1 MNNNLAEIQ
10 ELWNKALPIISKS
23 VSQIFYDVFI
33 ANLEPISISDNKFI
47 LIAPYESCKNS
58 INKSYKPIIEK
69 AIMQFNPYIEG
80 INIIT
85 PTDVDGFIDAPKSI
99 IAEAEEIVEKEKP
112 NSNTK
117 DYYTSFEESYS
128 FDNFVTGGSN
138 KAAFVAAKTVAENP
152 GVQHNPLFIYGGV
165 GLGKTHIMHAIGN
178 FIKANNA
185 KKKIIYMTSENFTND
200 YIDSIK
206 NNNSKDMNR
215 QFRNKYR
222 NLDVLMIDDIQFISG
237 KPSTQEALF
246 HLFNELYQAKKQIVF
261 TSDCHPKEIDNIDER
276 LTSRFQSGLT
286 VDISS
291 PDLETRIAILRK
303 KAYNKKFDVSNNVIN
318 YIAEC
323 INTNIRELEGALS
336 KVIFYCTLNNIKADN
351 LDIVNNALKDDIDN
365 ISGPITMNTILKCVS
380 DYFQVDQ
387 KDLIGKKK
395 TKNIAEARQ
404 IAIYLISDLISIPLV
419 SIGDFMGGR
428 DHSTIIHARDKISGL
443 ISTNNKYANYIRDLT
458 ELINKKA

>member
-1 MNNNLAEIQ
+1 MNTNLAEIQ
-10 ELWNKALPIISKS
+10 ETWKKALPIISKS

-58 INKSYKPIIEK
+58 INKSYKSLIEK
-69 AIMQFNPYIEG
+69 AIMQFNPYIDG

-85 PTDVDGFIDAPKSI
+85 PDDVDSFIDAPKSI
-99 IAEAEEIVEKEKP
+99 ITEQKTDIEEE
-112 NSNTK
+112 NSNNK

-178 FIKANNA
+178 YIKSHSP

-200 YIDSIK
+200 YIDSIR

-246 HLFNELYQAKKQIVF
+246 HLFNELYQSKKQIVF

-286 VDISS
+286 VDISN

-303 KAYNKKFDVSNNVIN
+303 KAYNKKFEVSNNVIN

-365 ISGPITMNTILKCVS
+365 ISGPVTMNTILKCVA
-380 DYFQVDQ
+380 DYFHLDQ

-395 TKNIAEARQ
+395 TKNIVEARQ
-404 IAIYLISDLISIPLV
+404 IAIYLISDLISVPLV

-428 DHSTIIHARDKISGL
+428 DHSTIIHARDKI
-443 ISTNNKYANYIRDLT
+443 ISLLSSDYKYANYIRDLY
-458 ELINKKA
+458 EIINKK

>member
-1 MNNNLAEIQ
+1 MIMNTNLAEIQ
-10 ELWNKALPIISKS
+10 ETWKKALPIISKS

-58 INKSYKPIIEK
+58 INKSYKSLIEK
-69 AIMQFNPYIEG
+69 AVMQFNPYIDG

-85 PTDVDGFIDAPKSI
+85 PDDVDSFIDAPKSI
-99 IAEAEEIVEKEKP
+99 ITEQKTDIEEE
-112 NSNTK
+112 NSNNK

-178 FIKANNA
+178 YIKSHSP

-200 YIDSIK
+200 YIDSIR

-246 HLFNELYQAKKQIVF
+246 HLFNELYQSKKQIVF

-286 VDISS
+286 VDISN

-303 KAYNKKFDVSNNVIN
+303 KAYNKKFEVSNNVIN

-365 ISGPITMNTILKCVS
+365 ISGPVTMNTILKCVA
-380 DYFQVDQ
+380 DYFHLDQ

-395 TKNIAEARQ
+395 TKNIVEARQ
-404 IAIYLISDLISIPLV
+404 IAIYLISDLISVPLV

-428 DHSTIIHARDKISGL
+428 DHSTIIHARDKI
-443 ISTNNKYANYIRDLT
+443 ISLLSSDYK
-458 ELINKKA
+458 

>member
-10 ELWNKALPIISKS
+10 DTWKKALPIISSS

-33 ANLEPISISDNKFI
+33 ANLEPITISDNKFI
-47 LIAPYESCKNS
+47 LIAPYESCKKS
-58 INKSYKPIIEK
+58 INKSYKSIIEK

-80 INIIT
+80 IEIIT
-85 PTDVDGFIDAPKSI
+85 TSDIDSFVDAPKSI
-99 IAEAEEIVEKEKP
+99 ITEEVTEKTEEKV
-112 NSNTK
+112 SK

-152 GVQHNPLFIYGGV
+152 GKQHNPLFIYGGV

-178 FIKANNA
+178 YIKNNSP

-206 NNNSKDMNR
+206 NNNSNDMNR

-261 TSDCHPKEIDNIDER
+261 TSDCHPKKIDNIDER

-286 VDISS
+286 VDISN
-291 PDLETRIAILRK
+291 PDIETRIAILRK
-303 KAYNKKFDVSNNVIN
+303 KAYNKKFDVSNNVLN

-336 KVIFYCTLNNIKADN
+336 KVIYYCTLNGIKADN

-365 ISGPITMNTILKCVS
+365 ISGPVTMNSILKCVS

-404 IAIYLISDLISIPLV
+404 IAIYLISDIISVPLV

-428 DHSTIIHARDKISGL
+428 DHSTIIHARDKISNL
-443 ISTNNKYANYIRDLT
+443 ISSDYRYANYIKDLT
-458 ELINKKA
+458 DLIKKK

>member
-1 MNNNLAEIQ
+1 MIMNTNLAEIQ
-10 ELWNKALPIISKS
+10 ETWKKALPIISKS

-58 INKSYKPIIEK
+58 INKSYKSLIEK
-69 AIMQFNPYIEG
+69 AVMQFNPYIDG

-85 PTDVDGFIDAPKSI
+85 PDDVDSFIDAPKSI
-99 IAEAEEIVEKEKP
+99 ITEQKIDIEEE
-112 NSNTK
+112 NSNNK

-178 FIKANNA
+178 YIKSHSP

-200 YIDSIK
+200 YIDSIR

-246 HLFNELYQAKKQIVF
+246 HLFNELYQSKKQIVF

-286 VDISS
+286 VDISN

-303 KAYNKKFDVSNNVIN
+303 KAYNKKFEVSNNVIN

-365 ISGPITMNTILKCVS
+365 ISGPVTMNTILKCVA
-380 DYFQVDQ
+380 DYFHLDQ

-395 TKNIAEARQ
+395 TKNIVEARQ
-404 IAIYLISDLISIPLV
+404 IAIYLISDLISVPLV

-428 DHSTIIHARDKISGL
+428 DHSTIIHARDKI
-443 ISTNNKYANYIRDLT
+443 ISLLSSDYKYANYIRDLY
-458 ELINKKA
+458 EIINKK

>member
-1 MNNNLAEIQ
+1 MNTNLAEIQ
-10 ELWNKALPIISKS
+10 ETWKKALPIISKS

-58 INKSYKPIIEK
+58 INKSYKSLIEK
-69 AIMQFNPYIEG
+69 AVMQFNPYIDG

-85 PTDVDGFIDAPKSI
+85 PDDVDSFIDAPKSI
-99 IAEAEEIVEKEKP
+99 ITEQKTDIEEE
-112 NSNTK
+112 NLNNK

-165 GLGKTHIMHAIGN
+165 GLGKTHLMHAIGN
-178 FIKANNA
+178 YIKSHSP

-200 YIDSIK
+200 YIDSIR

-246 HLFNELYQAKKQIVF
+246 HLFNELYQSKKQIVF

-286 VDISS
+286 VDISN

-303 KAYNKKFDVSNNVIN
+303 KAYNKKFEVSNNVIN

-365 ISGPITMNTILKCVS
+365 ISGPVTMNTILKCVA
-380 DYFQVDQ
+380 DYFHLDQ

-395 TKNIAEARQ
+395 TKNIVEARQ
-404 IAIYLISDLISIPLV
+404 IAIYLISDLISVPLV

-428 DHSTIIHARDKISGL
+428 DHSTIIHARDKI
-443 ISTNNKYANYIRDLT
+443 ISLLSSDYKYANYIRDLY
-458 ELINKKA
+458 EIINKK

>member
-1 MNNNLAEIQ
+1 MNTNLAEIQ
-10 ELWNKALPIISKS
+10 ETWKKALPIISKS

-58 INKSYKPIIEK
+58 INKSYKSLIEK
-69 AIMQFNPYIEG
+69 AVMQFNPYIDG

-85 PTDVDGFIDAPKSI
+85 PDDVDSFIDAPKSI
-99 IAEAEEIVEKEKP
+99 ITEQKTDIEEE
-112 NSNTK
+112 NSNNK

-178 FIKANNA
+178 YIKSHSP

-200 YIDSIK
+200 YIDSIR

-246 HLFNELYQAKKQIVF
+246 HLFNELYQSKKQIVF

-286 VDISS
+286 VDISN

-303 KAYNKKFDVSNNVIN
+303 KAYNKKFEVSNNVIN

-365 ISGPITMNTILKCVS
+365 ISGPVTMNTILKCVA
-380 DYFQVDQ
+380 DYFHLDQ

-395 TKNIAEARQ
+395 TKNIVEARQ
-404 IAIYLISDLISIPLV
+404 IAIYLISDLISVPLV

-428 DHSTIIHARDKISGL
+428 DHSTIIHARDKI
-443 ISTNNKYANYIRDLT
+443 ISLLSSDYKYANYIR
-458 ELINKKA
+458 E

>member
-1 MNNNLAEIQ
+1 MNTNIAEIQ
-10 ELWNKALPIISKS
+10 EVWKKALPIISKS

-33 ANLEPISISDNKFI
+33 ASLEPISISDNKLV
-47 LIAPYESCKNS
+47 LIAPYESCKKS

-69 AIMQFNPYIEG
+69 AVMQFNPYIEG
-80 INIIT
+80 IQIIT
-85 PTDVDGFIDAPKSI
+85 TSDVDSFVDAPKSI
-99 IAEAEEIVEKEKP
+99 IAEESPVVEEEKKP
-112 NSNTK
+112 SSK

-128 FDNFVTGGSN
+128 FDNFVIGGSN
-138 KAAFVAAKTVAENP
+138 KAAYVAAKTVAENP
-152 GVQHNPLFIYGGV
+152 GIQHNPLFIYGGV

-178 FIKANNA
+178 YIKSHSP

-206 NNNSKDMNR
+206 NNNSNDMNR

-261 TSDCHPKEIDNIDER
+261 TSDCHPKKIDNIDER

-303 KAYNKKFDVSNNVIN
+303 KAYNKKFEVSSEVLN

-336 KVIFYCTLNNIKADN
+336 KVIYYCTLNNVKANN
-351 LDIVNNALKDDIDN
+351 LDIVNNALKDDID
-365 ISGPITMNTILKCVS
+365 ISGPITMSSILKCVS
-380 DYFQVDQ
+380 DYFNVEQ
-387 KDLIGKKK
+387 KDIIGKKK

-404 IAIYLISDLISIPLV
+404 IAIYLISDLISVPLV

-428 DHSTIIHARDKISGL
+428 DHSTIIHARDKISDL
-443 ISTNNKYANYIRDLT
+443 ITTDYKFANYIKDLT
-458 ELINKKA
+458 ELIKKK

>member
-1 MNNNLAEIQ
+1 MNTNLAEIQ
-10 ELWNKALPIISKS
+10 ETWKKALPIISKS

-58 INKSYKPIIEK
+58 INKSYKSLIEK
-69 AIMQFNPYIEG
+69 AVMQFNPYIDG

-85 PTDVDGFIDAPKSI
+85 PDDVDSFIDAPKSI
-99 IAEAEEIVEKEKP
+99 ITEQKTDIEEE
-112 NSNTK
+112 NSNNK

-178 FIKANNA
+178 YIKSHSP

-200 YIDSIK
+200 YIDSIR

-261 TSDCHPKEIDNIDER
+261 TSDCDPKEIDNIDER

-286 VDISS
+286 VDISN

-303 KAYNKKFDVSNNVIN
+303 KAYNKKFEVSNNVIN

-365 ISGPITMNTILKCVS
+365 ISGPVTMNTILKCVA
-380 DYFQVDQ
+380 DYFHLDQ

-395 TKNIAEARQ
+395 TKNIVEARQ
-404 IAIYLISDLISIPLV
+404 IAIYLISDLISVPLV

-428 DHSTIIHARDKISGL
+428 DHSTIIHARDKI
-443 ISTNNKYANYIRDLT
+443 ISLLSSDYKYANYIRDLY
-458 ELINKKA
+458 EIINKK

>member
-1 MNNNLAEIQ
+1 MNTNLAEIQ
-10 ELWNKALPIISKS
+10 EIWKKALPIISKS

-58 INKSYKPIIEK
+58 INKSYKPLIEK
-69 AIMQFNPYIEG
+69 AVKQFNPYIEG
-80 INIIT
+80 INIIS
-85 PTDVDGFIDAPKSI
+85 PDDVDSFIDAPKSI
-99 IAEAEEIVEKEKP
+99 ITEEKTEIEEE
-112 NSNTK
+112 NNNK

-128 FDNFVTGGSN
+128 FDNFVTGNSN

-178 FIKANNA
+178 YIKSHSP

-246 HLFNELYQAKKQIVF
+246 HLFNELYQSKKQIVF
-261 TSDCHPKEIDNIDER
+261 TSDCHPKEIDNIDKR

-286 VDISS
+286 VDISN

-303 KAYNKKFDVSNNVIN
+303 KAYNKKFEVSNNVIN

-365 ISGPITMNTILKCVS
+365 ISGPVTMNTILKCVA
-380 DYFQVDQ
+380 DYFHLDQ

-395 TKNIAEARQ
+395 TKNIVEARQ
-404 IAIYLISDLISIPLV
+404 IAIYLISDLISVPLV

-428 DHSTIIHARDKISGL
+428 DHSTIIHARDKI
-443 ISTNNKYANYIRDLT
+443 ISLLQTDYKYANYIRDLY
-458 ELINKKA
+458 EIINKK

>member
-1 MNNNLAEIQ
+1 MNTNITEIQ
-10 ELWNKALPIISKS
+10 EVWKKALPIISKS

-33 ANLEPISISDNKFI
+33 ASLEPISISDNKLV
-47 LIAPYESCKNS
+47 LIAPYESCKKS

-69 AIMQFNPYIEG
+69 AVMQFNPYIEG
-80 INIIT
+80 IQIIT
-85 PTDVDGFIDAPKSI
+85 TSDVDSFVDAPKSI
-99 IAEAEEIVEKEKP
+99 IAEESPVVEEEKKP
-112 NSNTK
+112 SSK

-128 FDNFVTGGSN
+128 FDNFVIGGSN

-152 GVQHNPLFIYGGV
+152 GIQHNPLFIYGGV

-178 FIKANNA
+178 YIKSHSP

-206 NNNSKDMNR
+206 NNNSNDMNR

-261 TSDCHPKEIDNIDER
+261 TSDCHPKKIDNIDER

-303 KAYNKKFDVSNNVIN
+303 KAYNKKFEVSSEVLN

-336 KVIFYCTLNNIKADN
+336 KVIYYCTLNNVKANN
-351 LDIVNNALKDDIDN
+351 LDIVNNALKDDID
-365 ISGPITMNTILKCVS
+365 ISGPITMSSILKCVS
-380 DYFQVDQ
+380 DYFNVEQ
-387 KDLIGKKK
+387 KDIIGKKK

-404 IAIYLISDLISIPLV
+404 IAIYLISDLISVPLV

-428 DHSTIIHARDKISGL
+428 DHSTIIHARDKISDL
-443 ISTNNKYANYIRDLT
+443 ITTDYKFANYIKDLT
-458 ELINKKA
+458 ELIKKK

>member
-1 MNNNLAEIQ
+1 MNNINEIQ
-10 ELWNKALPIISKS
+10 ELWKKALPIISKS

-33 ANLEPISISDNKFI
+33 ASLEPISISGNQLI
-47 LIAPYESCKNS
+47 LIAPYESCKKS

-69 AIMQFNPYIEG
+69 AVMQFNQYIEG
-80 INIIT
+80 VQIIT
-85 PTDVDGFIDAPKSI
+85 TSDMDSFVDAPKSI
-99 IAEAEEIVEKEKP
+99 IAAEEEPQEEDTKTT
-112 NSNTK
+112 NSK
-117 DYYTSFEESYS
+117 DYYTSFEASYS

-138 KAAFVAAKTVAENP
+138 KAAFVAAQTVAENP

-165 GLGKTHIMHAIGN
+165 GLGKTHIMHAIEN
-178 FIKANNA
+178 YIKSHST

-206 NNNSKDMNR
+206 NNNSNDMNR

-261 TSDCHPKEIDNIDER
+261 TSDCHPKKIDNIDER

-303 KAYNKKFDVSNNVIN
+303 KAYNKKFDVSSDVLN

-336 KVIFYCTLNNIKADN
+336 KVIYYCNLNNVKANN

-365 ISGPITMNTILKCVS
+365 ISGPVTMQFIVKCVS
-380 DYFQVDQ
+380 DYFNIDQ
-387 KDLIGKKK
+387 KDITSKKK

-404 IAIYLISDLISIPLV
+404 IAIYLISDLISVPLV

-428 DHSTIIHARDKISGL
+428 DHSTIIHARDKISDL
-443 ISTNNKYANYIRDLT
+443 ISTDYRYANYIKDLT
-458 ELINKKA
+458 EIIKKK

>member
-1 MNNNLAEIQ
+1 MIMNTNLAEIQ
-10 ELWNKALPIISKS
+10 ETWKKALPIISKS

-58 INKSYKPIIEK
+58 INKSYKSLIEK
-69 AIMQFNPYIEG
+69 AVMQFNPYIDG

-85 PTDVDGFIDAPKSI
+85 PDDVDSFIDAPKSI
-99 IAEAEEIVEKEKP
+99 ITEQKTDIEEE
-112 NSNTK
+112 NLNNK

-178 FIKANNA
+178 YIKSHSP

-200 YIDSIK
+200 YIDSIR

-246 HLFNELYQAKKQIVF
+246 HLFNELYQSKKQIVF

-286 VDISS
+286 VDISN

-303 KAYNKKFDVSNNVIN
+303 KAYNKKFEVSNNVIN

-365 ISGPITMNTILKCVS
+365 ISGPVTMNTILKCVA
-380 DYFQVDQ
+380 DYFHLDQ

-395 TKNIAEARQ
+395 TKNIVEARQ
-404 IAIYLISDLISIPLV
+404 IAIYLISDLISVPLV

-428 DHSTIIHARDKISGL
+428 DHSTIIHARDKI
-443 ISTNNKYANYIRDLT
+443 ISLLSSDYKYANYIRDLY
-458 ELINKKA
+458 EIINKK

>member
-1 MNNNLAEIQ
+1 MNTNITEIQ
-10 ELWNKALPIISKS
+10 EVWKKALPIISKS

-33 ANLEPISISDNKFI
+33 ASLEPISISDNKLV
-47 LIAPYESCKNS
+47 LIAPYESCKKS

-69 AIMQFNPYIEG
+69 AVMQFNPYIEG
-80 INIIT
+80 IQIIT
-85 PTDVDGFIDAPKSI
+85 TTDVDSFVDAPKSI
-99 IAEAEEIVEKEKP
+99 IAEESPVVEEEKKP
-112 NSNTK
+112 SSK

-128 FDNFVTGGSN
+128 FDNFVIGGSN

-152 GVQHNPLFIYGGV
+152 GIQHNPLFIYGGV

-178 FIKANNA
+178 YIKSHSP

-206 NNNSKDMNR
+206 NNNSNDMNR

-261 TSDCHPKEIDNIDER
+261 TSDCHPKKIDNIDER

-303 KAYNKKFDVSNNVIN
+303 KAYNKKFEVSSEVLN

-336 KVIFYCTLNNIKADN
+336 KVIYYCTLNNVKANN
-351 LDIVNNALKDDIDN
+351 LDIVNNALKDDID
-365 ISGPITMNTILKCVS
+365 ISGPITMSSILKCVS
-380 DYFQVDQ
+380 DYFNVEQ
-387 KDLIGKKK
+387 KDIIGKKK

-404 IAIYLISDLISIPLV
+404 IAIYLISDLISVPVV

-428 DHSTIIHARDKISGL
+428 DHSTIIHARDKISDL
-443 ISTNNKYANYIRDLT
+443 ITTDYKFANYIKDLT
-458 ELINKKA
+458 ELIKKK

>member
-1 MNNNLAEIQ
+1 MNTNLAEIQ
-10 ELWNKALPIISKS
+10 ETWKKALPIISKS

-58 INKSYKPIIEK
+58 INKSYKSLIEK
-69 AIMQFNPYIEG
+69 AVMQFNPYIDG

-85 PTDVDGFIDAPKSI
+85 PDDVDSFIDAPKSI
-99 IAEAEEIVEKEKP
+99 ITEQKTDIEEE
-112 NSNTK
+112 NSNNK

-178 FIKANNA
+178 YIKSHSP

-200 YIDSIK
+200 YIDSIR

-246 HLFNELYQAKKQIVF
+246 HLFNELYQSKKQIVF

-286 VDISS
+286 VDISN

-303 KAYNKKFDVSNNVIN
+303 KAYNKKFEVSNNVIN

-365 ISGPITMNTILKCVS
+365 ISGPVTMNTILKCVA
-380 DYFQVDQ
+380 DYFHLDQ

-395 TKNIAEARQ
+395 TKNIVEARQ
-404 IAIYLISDLISIPLV
+404 IAIYLISDLISVPLV

-428 DHSTIIHARDKISGL
+428 DHSTIFHARDKI
-443 ISTNNKYANYIRDLT
+443 ISLLSSDYRYANYIRDLY
-458 ELINKKA
+458 EIINKK

>member
-1 MNNNLAEIQ
+1 MNTNITVIE
-10 ELWNKALPIISKS
+10 EVCKKALTIISKS

-33 ANLEPISISDNKFI
+33 ASLEPISISDNKLV
-47 LIAPYESCKNS
+47 LIAPYESCKKS

-69 AIMQFNPYIEG
+69 AVMQFNPYIEG
-80 INIIT
+80 IQIIT
-85 PTDVDGFIDAPKSI
+85 TTDVDSFVDAPKSI
-99 IAEAEEIVEKEKP
+99 IAEESPVVEEEKKP
-112 NSNTK
+112 SSK

-128 FDNFVTGGSN
+128 FDNFVIGGSN

-152 GVQHNPLFIYGGV
+152 GIQHNPLFIYGGV

-178 FIKANNA
+178 YIKSHSP

-206 NNNSKDMNR
+206 NNNSNDMNR

-261 TSDCHPKEIDNIDER
+261 TSDCHPKKIDNIDER

-303 KAYNKKFDVSNNVIN
+303 KAYNKKFEVSSEVLN

-336 KVIFYCTLNNIKADN
+336 KVIYYCTLNNVKANN
-351 LDIVNNALKDDIDN
+351 LDIVNNALKDDID
-365 ISGPITMNTILKCVS
+365 ISGPITMSSILKCVS
-380 DYFQVDQ
+380 DYFNVEQ
-387 KDLIGKKK
+387 KDIIGKKK

-404 IAIYLISDLISIPLV
+404 IAIYLISDLISVPLV

-428 DHSTIIHARDKISGL
+428 DHSTIIHARDKISDL
-443 ISTNNKYANYIRDLT
+443 ITTDYKFANYIKDLT
-458 ELINKKA
+458 ELIKKK

>member
-10 ELWNKALPIISKS
+10 ETWKKALPIISKS

-58 INKSYKPIIEK
+58 INKSYKSLIEK
-69 AIMQFNPYIEG
+69 AVMQFNPYIDG

-85 PTDVDGFIDAPKSI
+85 PDDVDSFIDAPKSI
-99 IAEAEEIVEKEKP
+99 ITEQKTEIEEE
-112 NSNTK
+112 NSNNK

-178 FIKANNA
+178 YIKSHSP

-200 YIDSIK
+200 YIDSIR

-246 HLFNELYQAKKQIVF
+246 HLFNELYQSKKQIVF

-286 VDISS
+286 VDISN

-303 KAYNKKFDVSNNVIN
+303 KAYNKKFEVSNNVIN

-365 ISGPITMNTILKCVS
+365 ISGPVTMNTILKCVA
-380 DYFQVDQ
+380 DYFHLDQ

-395 TKNIAEARQ
+395 TKNIVEARQ
-404 IAIYLISDLISIPLV
+404 IAIYLISDLISVPLV

-428 DHSTIIHARDKISGL
+428 DHSTIIHARDKI
-443 ISTNNKYANYIRDLT
+443 ISLLSSDYRYANYIRDLY
-458 ELINKKA
+458 EIINKK

>member
-1 MNNNLAEIQ
+1 MNTNLAEIQ
-10 ELWNKALPIISKS
+10 ETWKKALPIISKS

-58 INKSYKPIIEK
+58 INKSYKSLIEK
-69 AIMQFNPYIEG
+69 AVMQFNPYIDG

-85 PTDVDGFIDAPKSI
+85 PDDVDSFIDAPKSI
-99 IAEAEEIVEKEKP
+99 ITEQKTDIEEE
-112 NSNTK
+112 NLNNK

-178 FIKANNA
+178 YIKSHSP

-200 YIDSIK
+200 YIDSIR

-246 HLFNELYQAKKQIVF
+246 HLFNELYQSKKQIVF

-286 VDISS
+286 VDISN

-303 KAYNKKFDVSNNVIN
+303 KAYNKKFEVSNNVIN

-365 ISGPITMNTILKCVS
+365 ISGPVTMNTILKCVA
-380 DYFQVDQ
+380 DYFHLDQ

-395 TKNIAEARQ
+395 TKNIVEARQ
-404 IAIYLISDLISIPLV
+404 IAIYLISDLISVPLV

-428 DHSTIIHARDKISGL
+428 DHSTIIHARDKI
-443 ISTNNKYANYIRDLT
+443 ISLLSSDYKYANYIRDLY
-458 ELINKKA
+458 EIINKK

>member
-1 MNNNLAEIQ
+1 MNTNLAEIQ
-10 ELWNKALPIISKS
+10 ETWKKALPIISKS

-58 INKSYKPIIEK
+58 INKSYKSLIEK
-69 AIMQFNPYIEG
+69 AVMQFNPYIDG

-85 PTDVDGFIDAPKSI
+85 PDDVDSFIDAPKSI
-99 IAEAEEIVEKEKP
+99 ITDQKTDIEEE
-112 NSNTK
+112 NSNNK

-178 FIKANNA
+178 YIKSHSP

-200 YIDSIK
+200 YIDSIR

-246 HLFNELYQAKKQIVF
+246 HLFNELYQSKKQIVF

-286 VDISS
+286 VDISN

-303 KAYNKKFDVSNNVIN
+303 KAYNKKFEVSNNVIN

-365 ISGPITMNTILKCVS
+365 ISGPVTMNTILKCVA
-380 DYFQVDQ
+380 DYFHLDQ

-395 TKNIAEARQ
+395 TKNIVEASQ
-404 IAIYLISDLISIPLV
+404 IAIYLISDLISVPLV

-428 DHSTIIHARDKISGL
+428 DHSTIIHARDKI
-443 ISTNNKYANYIRDLT
+443 ISLLSSDYKYANYIRDLY
-458 ELINKKA
+458 EIINKK

>member
-1 MNNNLAEIQ
+1 MIMNTNLAEIQ
-10 ELWNKALPIISKS
+10 ETWKKALPIISKS

-58 INKSYKPIIEK
+58 INKSYKSLIEK
-69 AIMQFNPYIEG
+69 AIMQFNPYIDG

-85 PTDVDGFIDAPKSI
+85 PDDVDSFIDAPKSI
-99 IAEAEEIVEKEKP
+99 ITEQKTDIEEE
-112 NSNTK
+112 NSNNK

-178 FIKANNA
+178 YIKSHSP

-200 YIDSIK
+200 YIDSIR

-246 HLFNELYQAKKQIVF
+246 HLFNELYQSKKQIVF

-286 VDISS
+286 VDISN

-303 KAYNKKFDVSNNVIN
+303 KAYNKKFEVSNNVIN

-365 ISGPITMNTILKCVS
+365 ISGPVTMNTILKCVA
-380 DYFQVDQ
+380 DYFHLDQ

-395 TKNIAEARQ
+395 TKNIVEARQ
-404 IAIYLISDLISIPLV
+404 IAIYLISDLISVPLV

-428 DHSTIIHARDKISGL
+428 DHSTIIHARDKI
-443 ISTNNKYANYIRDLT
+443 ISLLSSDYKYANYIRDLY
-458 ELINKKA
+458 EIINKK

>member
-1 MNNNLAEIQ
+1 MNTNLNEIQ
-10 ELWNKALPIISKS
+10 EVWKKALPIISKS

-33 ANLEPISISDNKFI
+33 ASLEPISISDNKLI
-47 LIAPYESCKNS
+47 LIAPYESCKKS

-69 AIMQFNPYIEG
+69 AVMQFNPYIEG
-80 INIIT
+80 IQIIT
-85 PTDVDGFIDAPKSI
+85 TSDVDSFVDAPKSI
-99 IAEAEEIVEKEKP
+99 IAEETTALEEEKTTV
-112 NSNTK
+112 SK
-117 DYYTSFEESYS
+117 DYYTQFEESYS
-128 FDNFVTGGSN
+128 FDNFVIGGSN

-152 GVQHNPLFIYGGV
+152 GIQHNPLFIYGGV

-178 FIKANNA
+178 YIKSNS
-185 KKKIIYMTSENFTND
+185 KRKKIIYMTSENFTND

-206 NNNSKDMNR
+206 NNNSNDMNR

-261 TSDCHPKEIDNIDER
+261 TSDCHPKKIDNIDQR

-303 KAYNKKFDVSNNVIN
+303 KAYNKKFEVSNQVLN

-336 KVIFYCTLNNIKADN
+336 KVIYYCNLNGVKADN
-351 LDIVNNALKDDIDN
+351 LDVVNNALKDDIDN
-365 ISGPITMNTILKCVS
+365 ISGPITMNFIVKCVS
-380 DYFQVDQ
+380 DYFNIDQ

-404 IAIYLISDLISIPLV
+404 IAIYLISDLISVPLV
-419 SIGDFMGGR
+419 SIGYFMGGR
-428 DHSTIIHARDKISGL
+428 DHSTIIHARDKISDL
-443 ISTNNKYANYIRDLT
+443 ISTDLKYSNYIKDLT
-458 ELINKKA
+458 EIIKKK

>member
-1 MNNNLAEIQ
+1 MNTNLAEIQ
-10 ELWNKALPIISKS
+10 ETWKKALPIISKS

-58 INKSYKPIIEK
+58 INKSYKSLIEK
-69 AIMQFNPYIEG
+69 AVMQFNPYIDG

-85 PTDVDGFIDAPKSI
+85 PDDVDSFIDAPKSI
-99 IAEAEEIVEKEKP
+99 ITEQKTDIEEE
-112 NSNTK
+112 NSNNK

-178 FIKANNA
+178 YIKSHSP

-200 YIDSIK
+200 YIDSIR

-246 HLFNELYQAKKQIVF
+246 HLFNELYQSKKQIVF

-286 VDISS
+286 VDISN

-303 KAYNKKFDVSNNVIN
+303 KAYNKKFEVSNNVIN

-365 ISGPITMNTILKCVS
+365 ISGPVTMNTILKCVA
-380 DYFQVDQ
+380 DYFHLDQ

-395 TKNIAEARQ
+395 TKNIVEARQ
-404 IAIYLISDLISIPLV
+404 IAIYLISDLISVPLV

-428 DHSTIIHARDKISGL
+428 DHSTIIHARDKI
-443 ISTNNKYANYIRDLT
+443 ISLLSSDYKYANYIRDL
-458 ELINKKA
+458 

>member
-1 MNNNLAEIQ
+1 MNTNLAEIQ
-10 ELWNKALPIISKS
+10 ETWKKALPIISKS

-58 INKSYKPIIEK
+58 INKSYKSLIEK
-69 AIMQFNPYIEG
+69 AVMQFNPYIDG

-85 PTDVDGFIDAPKSI
+85 PDDVDSFIDAPKSI
-99 IAEAEEIVEKEKP
+99 ITEQKTDIEEE
-112 NSNTK
+112 NSNNK

-178 FIKANNA
+178 YIKSHSP

-200 YIDSIK
+200 YIDSIR

-246 HLFNELYQAKKQIVF
+246 HLFNELYQSKKQIVF

-286 VDISS
+286 VDISN

-303 KAYNKKFDVSNNVIN
+303 KAYNKKFEVSNNVIN

-365 ISGPITMNTILKCVS
+365 ISGPVTMNTILKCVA
-380 DYFQVDQ
+380 DYFHLDQ

-395 TKNIAEARQ
+395 TKNIVEARQ
-404 IAIYLISDLISIPLV
+404 IAIYLISDLISVPLV

-428 DHSTIIHARDKISGL
+428 DHSTIIHARDKI
-443 ISTNNKYANYIRDLT
+443 ISLLSSDYK
-458 ELINKKA
+458 

>member
-1 MNNNLAEIQ
+1 MNTNLAEIQ
-10 ELWNKALPIISKS
+10 ETWKKALPIISKS

-58 INKSYKPIIEK
+58 INKSYKSLIEK
-69 AIMQFNPYIEG
+69 AVMQFNPYIDG

-85 PTDVDGFIDAPKSI
+85 PDDVDSFIDAPKSI
-99 IAEAEEIVEKEKP
+99 ITDQKTDIEEE
-112 NSNTK
+112 NSNNK

-178 FIKANNA
+178 YIKSHSP

-200 YIDSIK
+200 YIDSIR

-246 HLFNELYQAKKQIVF
+246 HLFNELYQSKKQIVF

-286 VDISS
+286 VDISN

-303 KAYNKKFDVSNNVIN
+303 KAYNKKFEVSNNVIN

-365 ISGPITMNTILKCVS
+365 ISGPVTMNTILKCVA
-380 DYFQVDQ
+380 DYFHLDQ

-395 TKNIAEARQ
+395 TKNIVEARQ
-404 IAIYLISDLISIPLV
+404 IAIYLISDLISVPLV

-428 DHSTIIHARDKISGL
+428 DHSTIIHARDKI
-443 ISTNNKYANYIRDLT
+443 ISLLSSDYKYANYIRDLY
-458 ELINKKA
+458 EIINKK

>member
-1 MNNNLAEIQ
+1 MIMNTNLAEIQ
-10 ELWNKALPIISKS
+10 ETWKKALPIISKS

-58 INKSYKPIIEK
+58 INKSYKSLIEK
-69 AIMQFNPYIEG
+69 AVMQFNPYIDG

-85 PTDVDGFIDAPKSI
+85 PDDVDSFIDAPKSI
-99 IAEAEEIVEKEKP
+99 ITEQKTDIEEE
-112 NSNTK
+112 NSNNK

-178 FIKANNA
+178 YIKSHSP

-200 YIDSIK
+200 YIDSIR

-246 HLFNELYQAKKQIVF
+246 HLFNELYQSKKQIVF

-286 VDISS
+286 VDISN

-303 KAYNKKFDVSNNVIN
+303 KAYNKKFEVSNNVIN

-365 ISGPITMNTILKCVS
+365 ISGPVTMNTILKCVA
-380 DYFQVDQ
+380 DYFHLDQ

-395 TKNIAEARQ
+395 TKNIVEARQ
-404 IAIYLISDLISIPLV
+404 IAIYLISDLISVPLV

-428 DHSTIIHARDKISGL
+428 DHSTIIHARDKISDL
-443 ISTNNKYANYIRDLT
+443 ITTDYKFANYIKDLT
-458 ELINKKA
+458 ELIKKK

>member
-1 MNNNLAEIQ
+1 MNTNITEIQ
-10 ELWNKALPIISKS
+10 EVWKKALPIISKS

-33 ANLEPISISDNKFI
+33 ASLEPISISDNKLV
-47 LIAPYESCKNS
+47 LIAPYESCKKS

-69 AIMQFNPYIEG
+69 AVMQFNPYIEG
-80 INIIT
+80 IQIIT
-85 PTDVDGFIDAPKSI
+85 TTDVDSFVDAPKSI
-99 IAEAEEIVEKEKP
+99 IAEESPVVEEEKKP
-112 NSNTK
+112 SSK

-128 FDNFVTGGSN
+128 FDNFVIGGSN

-152 GVQHNPLFIYGGV
+152 GIQHNPLFIYGGV

-178 FIKANNA
+178 YIKSHSP

-206 NNNSKDMNR
+206 NNNSNDMNR

-261 TSDCHPKEIDNIDER
+261 TSDCHPKKIDNIDER

-303 KAYNKKFDVSNNVIN
+303 KAYNKKFEVSSEVLN

-336 KVIFYCTLNNIKADN
+336 KVIYYCTLKNVKANN
-351 LDIVNNALKDDIDN
+351 LDIVNNALKDDID
-365 ISGPITMNTILKCVS
+365 ISGPITMSSILKCVS
-380 DYFQVDQ
+380 DYFNVEQ
-387 KDLIGKKK
+387 KDIIGKKK

-404 IAIYLISDLISIPLV
+404 IAIYLISDLISVPLV

-428 DHSTIIHARDKISGL
+428 DHSTIIHARDKISDL
-443 ISTNNKYANYIRDLT
+443 ITTDYKFANYIKDLT
-458 ELINKKA
+458 ELIKKK

>member
-1 MNNNLAEIQ
+1 MNTNLAEIQ
-10 ELWNKALPIISKS
+10 ETWKKALPIISKS
-23 VSQIFYDVFI
+23 VSQIFYDVFF

-58 INKSYKPIIEK
+58 INKSYKSLIEK
-69 AIMQFNPYIEG
+69 AVMQFNPYIDG

-85 PTDVDGFIDAPKSI
+85 PDDVDSFIDAPKSI
-99 IAEAEEIVEKEKP
+99 ITEQKTDIEEE
-112 NSNTK
+112 NSNNK

-178 FIKANNA
+178 YIKSHSP

-200 YIDSIK
+200 YIDSIR

-246 HLFNELYQAKKQIVF
+246 HLFNELYQSKKQIVF

-286 VDISS
+286 VDISN

-303 KAYNKKFDVSNNVIN
+303 KAYNKKFEVSNNVIN

-365 ISGPITMNTILKCVS
+365 ISGPVTMNTILKCVA
-380 DYFQVDQ
+380 DYFHLDQ

-395 TKNIAEARQ
+395 TKNIVEARQ
-404 IAIYLISDLISIPLV
+404 IAIYLISDLISVPLV

-428 DHSTIIHARDKISGL
+428 DHSTIIHARDKI
-443 ISTNNKYANYIRDLT
+443 ISLLSSDYKYANYIRDLY
-458 ELINKKA
+458 EIINKK

>member
-1 MNNNLAEIQ
+1 
-10 ELWNKALPIISKS
+10 
-23 VSQIFYDVFI
+23 
-33 ANLEPISISDNKFI
+33 
-47 LIAPYESCKNS
+47 
-58 INKSYKPIIEK
+58 
-69 AIMQFNPYIEG
+69 MQFNQYIEG
-80 INIIT
+80 VQIIT
-85 PTDVDGFIDAPKSI
+85 TSDMDSFVDAPKSI
-99 IAEAEEIVEKEKP
+99 IAAEEEPQEEDTKTT
-112 NSNTK
+112 NSK
-117 DYYTSFEESYS
+117 DYYTSFEASYS
-128 FDNFVTGGSN
+128 FYNFVTGGSN
-138 KAAFVAAKTVAENP
+138 KAAFVAAQTVAENP

-178 FIKANNA
+178 YIKSHSP

-206 NNNSKDMNR
+206 NNNSNDMNR

-261 TSDCHPKEIDNIDER
+261 TSDCHPKKIDNIDER

-303 KAYNKKFDVSNNVIN
+303 KAYNKKFDVSSDVLN

-336 KVIFYCTLNNIKADN
+336 KVIYYCNLNNVKANN

-365 ISGPITMNTILKCVS
+365 ISGPVTMQFIVKCVS
-380 DYFQVDQ
+380 DYFNIDQ
-387 KDLIGKKK
+387 KDITSKKK

-404 IAIYLISDLISIPLV
+404 IAIYLISDLISVPLV

-428 DHSTIIHARDKISGL
+428 DHSTIIHARDKISDL
-443 ISTNNKYANYIRDLT
+443 ISTDYRYANYIKDLT
-458 ELINKKA
+458 EIIKKK

>member
-1 MNNNLAEIQ
+1 MTTEIKEIQ
-10 ELWNKALPIISKS
+10 ELWKKTLPIISKN
-23 VSQIFYDVFI
+23 VSQIFYDI
-33 ANLEPISISDNKFI
+33 YIKNLEPVAISDNKLI
-47 LIAPYESCKNS
+47 LIAPYESCKNA
-58 INKSYKPIIEK
+58 INDSYKPLLENSVK
-69 AIMQFNPYIEG
+69 QNNSYIEG
-80 INIIT
+80 VEIIT
-85 PTDVDGFIDAPKSI
+85 TSDVTEFVDAPSAI
-99 IAEAEEIVEKEKP
+99 IAEPSVEVNEQP
-112 NSNTK
+112 DNTSTK

-138 KAAFVAAKTVAENP
+138 KAAFVAAYTVAQNP

-178 FIKANNA
+178 YIKKNSP

-206 NNNSKDMNR
+206 NNKSNDMNR

-246 HLFNELYQAKKQIVF
+246 HLFNELYSAKKQIVF

-303 KAYNKKFDVSNNVIN
+303 KAYNKKFEVSNNVLN

-336 KVIFYCTLNNIKADN
+336 KVIFYCTLNGVKADN
-351 LDIVNNALKDDIDN
+351 IEIVNNALKDDIDN
-365 ISGPITMNTILKCVS
+365 CSNISMNSILKCVS
-380 DYFQVDQ
+380 DYFNIDQ

-395 TKNIAEARQ
+395 TKNISDARQ
-404 IAIYLISDLISIPLV
+404 IAIYLISDLLPVPLV

-428 DHSTIIHARDKISGL
+428 DHSTIIHARDKITNL
-443 ISTNNKYANYIRDLT
+443 ILTDSKYNRYIKDLT
-458 ELINKKA
+458 ELIKKK

>member
-1 MNNNLAEIQ
+1 MNTNLAEIQ
-10 ELWNKALPIISKS
+10 ETWKKALPIISKS

-58 INKSYKPIIEK
+58 INKSYKSLIEK
-69 AIMQFNPYIEG
+69 AVMQFNPYIDG

-85 PTDVDGFIDAPKSI
+85 PDDVDSFIDAPKSI
-99 IAEAEEIVEKEKP
+99 ITEQKTDIEEE
-112 NSNTK
+112 NLNNK
-117 DYYTSFEESYS
+117 DYYTSFEEIYS

-178 FIKANNA
+178 YIKSHSP

-200 YIDSIK
+200 YIDSIR

-246 HLFNELYQAKKQIVF
+246 HLFNELYQSKKQIVF

-286 VDISS
+286 VDISN

-303 KAYNKKFDVSNNVIN
+303 KAYNKKFEVSNNVIN

-365 ISGPITMNTILKCVS
+365 ISGPVTMNTILKCVA
-380 DYFQVDQ
+380 DYFHLDQ

-395 TKNIAEARQ
+395 TKNIVEARQ
-404 IAIYLISDLISIPLV
+404 IAIYLISDLISVPLV

-428 DHSTIIHARDKISGL
+428 DHSTIIHARDKI
-443 ISTNNKYANYIRDLT
+443 ISLLSSDYKYANYIRDLY
-458 ELINKKA
+458 EIINKK

>member
-1 MNNNLAEIQ
+1 MNTNLAEIQ
-10 ELWNKALPIISKS
+10 ETWKKALPIISKS

-58 INKSYKPIIEK
+58 INKSYKSLIEK
-69 AIMQFNPYIEG
+69 AVMQFNPYIDG

-85 PTDVDGFIDAPKSI
+85 PDDVDSFIDAPKSI
-99 IAEAEEIVEKEKP
+99 ITEQKTEIEEE
-112 NSNTK
+112 NSNNK

-178 FIKANNA
+178 YIKSHSP

-200 YIDSIK
+200 YIDSIR

-246 HLFNELYQAKKQIVF
+246 HLFNELYQSKKQIVF

-286 VDISS
+286 VDISN

-303 KAYNKKFDVSNNVIN
+303 KAYNKKFEVSNNVIN

-365 ISGPITMNTILKCVS
+365 ISGPVTMNTILKCVA
-380 DYFQVDQ
+380 DYFHLDQ

-395 TKNIAEARQ
+395 TKNIVEARQ
-404 IAIYLISDLISIPLV
+404 IAIYLISDLISVPLV

-428 DHSTIIHARDKISGL
+428 DHSTIIHARDKI
-443 ISTNNKYANYIRDLT
+443 ISLLSSDYKYANYIRDLY
-458 ELINKKA
+458 EIINKK

>member
-1 MNNNLAEIQ
+1 MNTNLAEIQ
-10 ELWNKALPIISKS
+10 ETWKKALPIISKS

-58 INKSYKPIIEK
+58 INKSYKSLIEK
-69 AIMQFNPYIEG
+69 AVMQFNPYIDG

-85 PTDVDGFIDAPKSI
+85 PDDVDSFIDAPKSI
-99 IAEAEEIVEKEKP
+99 ITEQKIDIEEE
-112 NSNTK
+112 NSNNK

-178 FIKANNA
+178 YIKSHSP

-200 YIDSIK
+200 YIDSIR

-246 HLFNELYQAKKQIVF
+246 HLFNELYQSKKQIVF

-286 VDISS
+286 VDISN

-303 KAYNKKFDVSNNVIN
+303 KAYNKKFEVSNNVIN

-365 ISGPITMNTILKCVS
+365 ISGPVTMNTILKCVA
-380 DYFQVDQ
+380 DYFHLDQ

-395 TKNIAEARQ
+395 TKNIVEARQ
-404 IAIYLISDLISIPLV
+404 IAIYLISDLISVPLV

-428 DHSTIIHARDKISGL
+428 DHSTIIHARDKI
-443 ISTNNKYANYIRDLT
+443 ISLLSSDYKYANYIRDLY
-458 ELINKKA
+458 EIINKK